1 MSKVSTL
8 LIFLLDGR
16 RLQVLFAFL
25 LYPLLGLLDYLVPLL
40 VLGLG
45 VPDYVLNLIVFD
57 LYLNLDIVNVSSL
70 TVLPSDLSQIQF
82 WRQSLLRRSQLFTPK
97 ERGISRADI
106 NNAGVVTDR
115 ALLLEC

>member
-16 RLQVLFAFL
+16 RLQVLFAL
-25 LYPLLGLLDYLVPLL
+25 LLDPLFSLLDHLAPLL

-45 VPDYVLNLIVFD
+45 LPDYVHNLIVFD
-57 LYLNLDIVNVSSL
+57 LYLNLDLVNVSSF
-70 TVLPSDLSQIQF
+70 TVLPSDLRQIQF

-97 ERGISRADI
+97 QGGRSRADI
-106 NNAGVVTDR
+106 NNAGVVTN
-115 ALLLEC
+115 LTMLMEC